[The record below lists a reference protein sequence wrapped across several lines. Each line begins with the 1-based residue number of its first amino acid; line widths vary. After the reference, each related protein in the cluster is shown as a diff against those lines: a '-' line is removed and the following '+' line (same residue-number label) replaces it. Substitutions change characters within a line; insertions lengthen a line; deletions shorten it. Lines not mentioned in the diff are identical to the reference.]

1 MNITFENSIVK
12 NNYGGVRFL
21 YRYHE
26 YSNCLWHFEIRNNKF
41 ANNKQSLLRVLMP
54 RIHQFSE
61 TNHWLNT
68 THSINMRYN
77 EFTSNSLFE
86 LSVSGFYAQV
96 NITKNIFAE
105 NECRAGLFRFTG
117 TEKTY
122 FIYKNL
128 IESNLGR
135 YVMDMAA
142 HSHAS
147 YVVSTPS
154 LFVENIL
161 QYNRRLTTGN
171 HGNQHQQWGQYSLQN
186 APSSYTLAVRGLQNC
201 TFTQNSIENPDFKYE
216 LVGAM
221 TTRTLNSTV
230 DALGNWWGTGNA
242 DFIFDRIFDI
252 SEWNNHARVNFVPF
266 CVNRHCDSLSR
277 VRPTRTAMENMNM
290 TGQFML
296 GGLVERD
303 ITLRRTPVPYQVNAD
318 LTVMPGAT
326 LFIDKGKLCAKF
338 D

>member
-1 MNITFENSIVK
+1 M
-12 NNYGGVRFL
+12 RFL

-26 YSNCLWHFEIRNNKF
+26 YSNSLWHFEIRNNKF

-54 RIHQFSE
+54 RIHQFSK

-68 THSINMRYN
+68 THSVNIRYN
-77 EFTSNSLFE
+77 EFTANSLFE

-96 NITKNIFAE
+96 NVTKNIFAA
-105 NECRAGLFRFTG
+105 NKCRAGLFRFTG

-128 IESNLGR
+128 MEGNLGR
-135 YVMDMAA
+135 YVMDMEA

-147 YVVSTPS
+147 YVVTTPS

-161 QYNRRLTTGN
+161 QYNHRLADERN
-171 HGNQHQQWGQYSLQN
+171 HGTNLYQQN
-186 APSSYTLAVRGLQNC
+186 APHSYTVAVRGLQNC
-201 TFTQNSIENPDFKYE
+201 TFTQNSLENPEFKYE

-221 TTRTLNSTV
+221 STRTLNSTV
-230 DALGNWWGTGNA
+230 DALGNWWGTADA
-242 DFIFDRIFDI
+242 DFISERIFDI
-252 SEWNNHARVNFVPF
+252 NEWNDHARVSFVPF
-266 CVNRHCDSLSR
+266 CVNRHCDSFSR
-277 VRPTRTAMENMNM
+277 VQPSRTAALIENMNM

-296 GGLVERD
+296 GGLIERD

-326 LFIDKGKLCAKF
+326 LFIEQGKLYVKIT
-338 D
+338 